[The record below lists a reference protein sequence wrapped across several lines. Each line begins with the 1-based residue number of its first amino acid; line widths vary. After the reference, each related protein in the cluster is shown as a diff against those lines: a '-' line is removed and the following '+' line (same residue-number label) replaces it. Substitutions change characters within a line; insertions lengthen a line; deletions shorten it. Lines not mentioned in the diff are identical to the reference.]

1 MSWNLT
7 KGCANHLGASS
18 PKHHVFSCSNG
29 TIRYERA
36 FISLESRNSWERE
49 RERESTAVRKD
60 GKKEKWLGKE
70 ASADRYLNKGSVSSK

>member
-1 MSWNLT
+1 MVQFGT
-7 KGCANHLGASS
+7 KGRL
-18 PKHHVFSCSNG
+18 
-29 TIRYERA
+29 
-36 FISLESRNSWERE
+36 SLWNREIAGKERE